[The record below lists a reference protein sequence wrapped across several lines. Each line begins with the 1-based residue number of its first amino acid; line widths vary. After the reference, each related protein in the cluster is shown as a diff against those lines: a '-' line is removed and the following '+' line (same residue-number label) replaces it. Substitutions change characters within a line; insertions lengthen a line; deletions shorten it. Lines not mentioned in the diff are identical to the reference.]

1 MHFCIQ
7 CSNMYYI
14 RLSEEDPNSI
24 VYYCRNCGHENKNI
38 TLDSVTI
45 SRTNFKSSK
54 QKYNSIINKYT
65 KMDPTLPRINTI
77 KCPNQACKS
86 NEGHEHISAET
97 PRSRAR
103 SEGSKSK
110 ASIGA
115 AAAAVVPS
123 VAGVGVDVGVDVD
136 EQGGGA
142 GAGDHT
148 EREIIYLR
156 YDDVNMNFVYLCP
169 VCDSVWNTTQ

>member
-1 MHFCIQ
+1 
-7 CSNMYYI
+7 
-14 RLSEEDPNSI
+14 
-24 VYYCRNCGHENKNI
+24 
-38 TLDSVTI
+38 
-45 SRTNFKSSK
+45 
-54 QKYNSIINKYT
+54 
-65 KMDPTLPRINTI
+65 MDPTLPRINTI

-86 NEGHEHISAET
+86 NEEHEHT
-97 PRSRAR
+97 HRSRSR
-103 SEGSKSK
+103 EEGSKSK

-115 AAAAVVPS
+115 AASAVVPS
-123 VAGVGVDVGVDVD
+123 VASVNVPDE

>member
-1 MHFCIQ
+1 
-7 CSNMYYI
+7 MYYI

-86 NEGHEHISAET
+86 NEEHEHEHEHEET
-97 PRSRAR
+97 PRSRPRA
-103 SEGSKSK
+103 EGGKSK

-115 AAAAVVPS
+115 AAAEILPE
-123 VAGVGVDVGVDVD
+123 VGADVE

-142 GAGDHT
+142 GAGAATD
-148 EREIIYLR
+148 REIIYLR

>member
-1 MHFCIQ
+1 
-7 CSNMYYI
+7 MYYI

-45 SRTNFKSSK
+45 SRTNFKGSK

-86 NEGHEHISAET
+86 NEEHEHKET
-97 PRSRAR
+97 SRTR
-103 SEGSKSK
+103 PPSESRKSK
-110 ASIGA
+110 ASVGA
-115 AAAAVVPS
+115 AADAVVPS
-123 VAGVGVDVGVDVD
+123 VAGVDVIPVE
-136 EQGGGA
+136 EQEGGA
-142 GAGDHT
+142 GGGTTTD
-148 EREIIYLR
+148 REIIYLR

>member
-1 MHFCIQ
+1 
-7 CSNMYYI
+7 MYYI

-86 NEGHEHISAET
+86 NQEHEHAHAHAHAET

-103 SEGSKSK
+103 EEGSKSK

-115 AAAAVVPS
+115 AAAAVLPS
-123 VAGVGVDVGVDVD
+123 VVSVDVSLE

-142 GAGDHT
+142 GEHT
-148 EREIIYLR
+148 GREIIYLR

>member
-7 CSNMYYI
+7 CNNMYYI

-86 NEGHEHISAET
+86 NEEHEHKET
-97 PRSRAR
+97 SRSRPF
-103 SEGSKSK
+103 SESRKSK
-110 ASIGA
+110 ASISA
-115 AAAAVVPS
+115 EAAAVVPS
-123 VAGVGVDVGVDVD
+123 VAGVDVSVE

-142 GAGDHT
+142 GTASD
-148 EREIIYLR
+148 REIIYLR

-169 VCDSVWNTTQ
+169 ICDSVWNTTQ

>member
-1 MHFCIQ
+1 MHFCVN

-86 NEGHEHISAET
+86 NEGHGHGQAQEVTRQQKLKPS
-97 PRSRAR
+97 SR
-103 SEGSKSK
+103 SESGSGKLK
-110 ASIGA
+110 ASSSESSPEEPE
-115 AAAAVVPS
+115 AVE
-123 VAGVGVDVGVDVD
+123 ALE

-142 GAGDHT
+142 PTD
-148 EREIIYLR
+148 REIIYLR

>member
-1 MHFCIQ
+1 MHFCIN

-38 TLDSVTI
+38 SLDSVTI
-45 SRTNFKSSK
+45 SKTSFKHNK

-77 KCPNQACKS
+77 KCPNQTCSS
-86 NEGHEHISAET
+86 NETGKE
-97 PRSRAR
+97 
-103 SEGSKSK
+103 K
-110 ASIGA
+110 
-115 AAAAVVPS
+115 
-123 VAGVGVDVGVDVD
+123 
-136 EQGGGA
+136 
-142 GAGDHT
+142 

-156 YDDVNMNFVYLCP
+156 YDDINMNFVYMCST
-169 VCDSVWNTTQ
+169 CDTVWNTEQSLS

>member
-1 MHFCIQ
+1 
-7 CSNMYYI
+7 MYYI

-86 NEGHEHISAET
+86 NQEHEKPHEHKET
-97 PRSRAR
+97 PR

-115 AAAAVVPS
+115 AAAS
-123 VAGVGVDVGVDVD
+123 VLPMVASVDVPVE

-142 GAGDHT
+142 GVTTD
-148 EREIIYLR
+148 REIIYLR

>member
-1 MHFCIQ
+1 MHFCIH

-77 KCPNQACKS
+77 KCPNQACKC
-86 NEGHEHISAET
+86 NEEHEHEHEHEKT
-97 PRSRAR
+97 PRSRPRA
-103 SEGSKSK
+103 EGGKSK

-115 AAAAVVPS
+115 EAAAVVPS
-123 VAGVGVDVGVDVD
+123 VAGVDVSVE

-142 GAGDHT
+142 GGNT

>member
-1 MHFCIQ
+1 MHFCVN

-38 TLDSVTI
+38 SLDSVTV
-45 SRTNFKSSK
+45 SKTNFKNAK

-77 KCPNQACKS
+77 KCPNQSCIS
-86 NEGHEHISAET
+86 NGGE
-97 PRSRAR
+97 
-103 SEGSKSK
+103 EGSHVESHGEDVLEVDVAMEREGTAVAVDATKLSVPKIKSK
-110 ASIGA
+110 HKE
-115 AAAAVVPS
+115 P
-123 VAGVGVDVGVDVD
+123 
-136 EQGGGA
+136 
-142 GAGDHT
+142 

-156 YDDVNMNFVYLCP
+156 YDDVNMNFVYLCAT
-169 VCDSVWNTTQ
+169 CDTVWNTEQSAQ

>member
-1 MHFCIQ
+1 MHFCVN

-38 TLDSVTI
+38 SLDSVTI
-45 SRTNFKSSK
+45 SKTSFKHNK

-77 KCPNQACKS
+77 KCPNQSCSS
-86 NEGHEHISAET
+86 NESGKE
-97 PRSRAR
+97 
-103 SEGSKSK
+103 K
-110 ASIGA
+110 
-115 AAAAVVPS
+115 
-123 VAGVGVDVGVDVD
+123 
-136 EQGGGA
+136 
-142 GAGDHT
+142 

-156 YDDVNMNFVYLCP
+156 YDDINMNFVYMCST
-169 VCDSVWNTTQ
+169 CDTVWNTEQSLS

>member
-1 MHFCIQ
+1 MHFCVN

-86 NEGHEHISAET
+86 NEEHEHKET
-97 PRSRAR
+97 LRPRSE
-103 SEGSKSK
+103 SKKSKSG
-110 ASIGA
+110 SST
-115 AAAAVVPS
+115 S
-123 VAGVGVDVGVDVD
+123 VASASPEELAGEAVEAVDTDVAE

-142 GAGDHT
+142 GGATTD
-148 EREIIYLR
+148 REIIYLR
-156 YDDVNMNFVYLCP
+156 YDDINMNFVYLCP
-169 VCDSVWNTTQ
+169 VCDSVWNTSQ